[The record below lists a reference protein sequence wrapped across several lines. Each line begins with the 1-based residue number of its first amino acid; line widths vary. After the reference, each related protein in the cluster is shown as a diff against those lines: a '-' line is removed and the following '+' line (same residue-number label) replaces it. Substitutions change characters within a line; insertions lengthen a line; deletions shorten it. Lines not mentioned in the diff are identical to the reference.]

1 MKDIKL
7 VALDLDGTLFDN
19 SSRISERNLTAIRSI
34 TDKGIHV
41 VISTGRPFEGIPF
54 DQIKG
59 TGINYAI
66 TANGSGIYEI
76 STGKCLYENA
86 MDEELVTP
94 ILNFLLT
101 RDIHMDAF
109 IGGKGYTPV
118 QCVETAQKLTVPS
131 SIKNYIITTRTRL
144 DNILQFIHEN
154 QLKVQKMTLNFYP
167 AADGTLIDRETVRK
181 FLVSNPSITTVCG
194 GYNNLEFTRADANK
208 GVGLR
213 KLAEILG
220 VNPDATMAIG
230 DTENDLAIIE
240 AAGIGVAMGNATDAV
255 KARADYVTTTN
266 TKDGVAAAIEHFIL
280 LFHSQRNN
288 PIFFFK
294 DAMTAST
301 CRRSVSLP
309 MVKRTLPG
317 A

>member
-19 SSRISERNLTAIRSI
+19 SSRISKRNLTAIRSI

-109 IGGKGYTPV
+109 IGGKGYTPI

-144 DNILQFIHEN
+144 DNILQFIYEN

-280 LFHSQRNN
+280 
-288 PIFFFK
+288 
-294 DAMTAST
+294 
-301 CRRSVSLP
+301 
-309 MVKRTLPG
+309 
-317 A
+317 

>member
-1 MKDIKL
+1 MQSKAFSMEDLFAFLNAGVSAFHSTAAAAAILEAEGYRNCPESAAWHL
-7 VALDLDGTLFDN
+7 V
-19 SSRISERNLTAIRSI
+19 
-34 TDKGIHV
+34 
-41 VISTGRPFEGIPF
+41 P
-54 DQIKG
+54 
-59 TGINYAI
+59 
-66 TANGSGIYEI
+66 
-76 STGKCLYENA
+76 
-86 MDEELVTP
+86 
-94 ILNFLLT
+94 
-101 RDIHMDAF
+101 
-109 IGGKGYTPV
+109 GGKY
-118 QCVETAQKLTVPS
+118 
-131 SIKNYIITTRTRL
+131 YTTRTRL

-280 LFHSQRNN
+280 
-288 PIFFFK
+288 
-294 DAMTAST
+294 
-301 CRRSVSLP
+301 
-309 MVKRTLPG
+309 
-317 A
+317 

>member
-167 AADGTLIDRETVRK
+167 AADGTLIDHETVRK

-280 LFHSQRNN
+280 
-288 PIFFFK
+288 
-294 DAMTAST
+294 
-301 CRRSVSLP
+301 
-309 MVKRTLPG
+309 
-317 A
+317 

>member
-19 SSRISERNLTAIRSI
+19 SSHISERNLTAIRSI

-167 AADGTLIDRETVRK
+167 AADGTLIDRETGRK

-280 LFHSQRNN
+280 
-288 PIFFFK
+288 
-294 DAMTAST
+294 
-301 CRRSVSLP
+301 
-309 MVKRTLPG
+309 
-317 A
+317 

>member
-19 SSRISERNLTAIRSI
+19 SSRISKRNLTAIRSI

-76 STGKCLYENA
+76 STRKCLYENA

-109 IGGKGYTPV
+109 IGGKGYTPI

-280 LFHSQRNN
+280 
-288 PIFFFK
+288 
-294 DAMTAST
+294 
-301 CRRSVSLP
+301 
-309 MVKRTLPG
+309 
-317 A
+317 

>member
-19 SSRISERNLTAIRSI
+19 SSRISKRNLTAIRSI

-167 AADGTLIDRETVRK
+167 AADGTLIDCETVRK

-280 LFHSQRNN
+280 
-288 PIFFFK
+288 
-294 DAMTAST
+294 
-301 CRRSVSLP
+301 
-309 MVKRTLPG
+309 
-317 A
+317 

>member
-19 SSRISERNLTAIRSI
+19 SSRISKRNLTAIRSI

-109 IGGKGYTPV
+109 IGGKGYTPI

-240 AAGIGVAMGNATDAV
+240 AAGIGVAMENATDAV

-280 LFHSQRNN
+280 
-288 PIFFFK
+288 
-294 DAMTAST
+294 
-301 CRRSVSLP
+301 
-309 MVKRTLPG
+309 
-317 A
+317 

>member
-19 SSRISERNLTAIRSI
+19 SSHISERNLTAIRSI

-220 VNPDATMAIG
+220 VNPDANMAIG

-280 LFHSQRNN
+280 
-288 PIFFFK
+288 
-294 DAMTAST
+294 
-301 CRRSVSLP
+301 
-309 MVKRTLPG
+309 
-317 A
+317 

>member
-19 SSRISERNLTAIRSI
+19 SSHISERNLAAIRSI

-220 VNPDATMAIG
+220 VNLDATMAIG

-280 LFHSQRNN
+280 
-288 PIFFFK
+288 
-294 DAMTAST
+294 
-301 CRRSVSLP
+301 
-309 MVKRTLPG
+309 
-317 A
+317 

>member
-19 SSRISERNLTAIRSI
+19 SSRISKRNLTAIRSI

-109 IGGKGYTPV
+109 IGGKGYTPI

-154 QLKVQKMTLNFYP
+154 QLKVQKMTLKFYP

-280 LFHSQRNN
+280 
-288 PIFFFK
+288 
-294 DAMTAST
+294 
-301 CRRSVSLP
+301 
-309 MVKRTLPG
+309 
-317 A
+317 

>member
-19 SSRISERNLTAIRSI
+19 SSRISKRNLTAIRSI

-59 TGINYAI
+59 TGVNYAI

-280 LFHSQRNN
+280 
-288 PIFFFK
+288 
-294 DAMTAST
+294 
-301 CRRSVSLP
+301 
-309 MVKRTLPG
+309 
-317 A
+317 

>member
-19 SSRISERNLTAIRSI
+19 SSRISKRNLTAIRSI

-109 IGGKGYTPV
+109 IGGKGYTPI

-181 FLVSNPSITTVCG
+181 FLMSNPSITTVCG

-280 LFHSQRNN
+280 
-288 PIFFFK
+288 
-294 DAMTAST
+294 
-301 CRRSVSLP
+301 
-309 MVKRTLPG
+309 
-317 A
+317 

>member
-19 SSRISERNLTAIRSI
+19 SSRISARNLAAIRSI

-131 SIKNYIITTRTRL
+131 SIKKYIITTRTRL

-167 AADGTLIDRETVRK
+167 AADGTLIDREIVRK

-194 GYNNLEFTRADANK
+194 GYNNLEFTRADASK

-220 VNPDATMAIG
+220 VDPDATMAIG

-280 LFHSQRNN
+280 
-288 PIFFFK
+288 
-294 DAMTAST
+294 
-301 CRRSVSLP
+301 
-309 MVKRTLPG
+309 
-317 A
+317 

>member
-19 SSRISERNLTAIRSI
+19 SSRISKRNLTAIRSI

-109 IGGKGYTPV
+109 IGGKGYTPI

-154 QLKVQKMTLNFYP
+154 QLKIQKMTLNFYP

-280 LFHSQRNN
+280 
-288 PIFFFK
+288 
-294 DAMTAST
+294 
-301 CRRSVSLP
+301 
-309 MVKRTLPG
+309 
-317 A
+317 

>member
-19 SSRISERNLTAIRSI
+19 SSRISKRNLTAIRSI

-94 ILNFLLT
+94 IVNFLLT

-109 IGGKGYTPV
+109 IGGKGYTPI

-280 LFHSQRNN
+280 
-288 PIFFFK
+288 
-294 DAMTAST
+294 
-301 CRRSVSLP
+301 
-309 MVKRTLPG
+309 
-317 A
+317 

>member
-109 IGGKGYTPV
+109 SGGKGYTPV

-280 LFHSQRNN
+280 
-288 PIFFFK
+288 
-294 DAMTAST
+294 
-301 CRRSVSLP
+301 
-309 MVKRTLPG
+309 
-317 A
+317 

>member
-19 SSRISERNLTAIRSI
+19 SSHISERNLTAIRSI

-144 DNILQFIHEN
+144 DNILQFIYEN

-280 LFHSQRNN
+280 
-288 PIFFFK
+288 
-294 DAMTAST
+294 
-301 CRRSVSLP
+301 
-309 MVKRTLPG
+309 
-317 A
+317 

>member
-19 SSRISERNLTAIRSI
+19 SSRISKRNLTAIRSI

-54 DQIKG
+54 YQIKG

-109 IGGKGYTPV
+109 IGGKGYTPI

-280 LFHSQRNN
+280 
-288 PIFFFK
+288 
-294 DAMTAST
+294 
-301 CRRSVSLP
+301 
-309 MVKRTLPG
+309 
-317 A
+317 

>member
-19 SSRISERNLTAIRSI
+19 SSRISKRNLTAIRSI

-109 IGGKGYTPV
+109 IGGKGYTPI

-181 FLVSNPSITTVCG
+181 VLVSNPSITTVCG

-280 LFHSQRNN
+280 
-288 PIFFFK
+288 
-294 DAMTAST
+294 
-301 CRRSVSLP
+301 
-309 MVKRTLPG
+309 
-317 A
+317 

>member
-19 SSRISERNLTAIRSI
+19 SSRISKRNLTAIRSI

-109 IGGKGYTPV
+109 IGGKGYTPI

-208 GVGLR
+208 GVSLR

-280 LFHSQRNN
+280 
-288 PIFFFK
+288 
-294 DAMTAST
+294 
-301 CRRSVSLP
+301 
-309 MVKRTLPG
+309 
-317 A
+317 

>member
-167 AADGTLIDRETVRK
+167 AADGTLLDRETVRK

-280 LFHSQRNN
+280 
-288 PIFFFK
+288 
-294 DAMTAST
+294 
-301 CRRSVSLP
+301 
-309 MVKRTLPG
+309 
-317 A
+317 

>member
-19 SSRISERNLTAIRSI
+19 SSRISKRNLTAIRSI

-220 VNPDATMAIG
+220 VNPDAAMAIG

-280 LFHSQRNN
+280 
-288 PIFFFK
+288 
-294 DAMTAST
+294 
-301 CRRSVSLP
+301 
-309 MVKRTLPG
+309 
-317 A
+317 

>member
-19 SSRISERNLTAIRSI
+19 SSRISKRNLTAIRSI

-109 IGGKGYTPV
+109 IGGKGYTPI

-255 KARADYVTTTN
+255 KTRADYVTTTN

-280 LFHSQRNN
+280 
-288 PIFFFK
+288 
-294 DAMTAST
+294 
-301 CRRSVSLP
+301 
-309 MVKRTLPG
+309 
-317 A
+317 

>member
-194 GYNNLEFTRADANK
+194 GCNNLEFTRADANK

-280 LFHSQRNN
+280 
-288 PIFFFK
+288 
-294 DAMTAST
+294 
-301 CRRSVSLP
+301 
-309 MVKRTLPG
+309 
-317 A
+317 

>member
-19 SSRISERNLTAIRSI
+19 SSRISKRNLTAIRSI

-54 DQIKG
+54 AQIKG

-109 IGGKGYTPV
+109 IGGKGYTPI

-280 LFHSQRNN
+280 
-288 PIFFFK
+288 
-294 DAMTAST
+294 
-301 CRRSVSLP
+301 
-309 MVKRTLPG
+309 
-317 A
+317 

>member
-19 SSRISERNLTAIRSI
+19 SSHISERNLTAIRSI

-144 DNILQFIHEN
+144 DIILQFIHEN
-154 QLKVQKMTLNFYP
+154 QLKVQNMTLNFYP

-255 KARADYVTTTN
+255 KAKADYVTTSN
-266 TKDGVAAAIEHFIL
+266 TEDGVAAAIEHFIL
-280 LFHSQRNN
+280 
-288 PIFFFK
+288 
-294 DAMTAST
+294 
-301 CRRSVSLP
+301 
-309 MVKRTLPG
+309 
-317 A
+317 

>member
-19 SSRISERNLTAIRSI
+19 SSRISKRNLTAIRSI

-86 MDEELVTP
+86 MDEELVTL

-109 IGGKGYTPV
+109 IGGKGYTPI

-194 GYNNLEFTRADANK
+194 GYNNLEFTRADADK

-280 LFHSQRNN
+280 
-288 PIFFFK
+288 
-294 DAMTAST
+294 
-301 CRRSVSLP
+301 
-309 MVKRTLPG
+309 
-317 A
+317 

>member
-19 SSRISERNLTAIRSI
+19 SSRISKRNLTAIRSI

-76 STGKCLYENA
+76 STGKCLYENV

-109 IGGKGYTPV
+109 IGGKGYTPI

-280 LFHSQRNN
+280 
-288 PIFFFK
+288 
-294 DAMTAST
+294 
-301 CRRSVSLP
+301 
-309 MVKRTLPG
+309 
-317 A
+317 

>member
-7 VALDLDGTLFDN
+7 VALDLDGTLFDT

-240 AAGIGVAMGNATDAV
+240 AAGIGVAMGNATNAV

-266 TKDGVAAAIEHFIL
+266 TKDGVAAASEHFIL
-280 LFHSQRNN
+280 
-288 PIFFFK
+288 
-294 DAMTAST
+294 
-301 CRRSVSLP
+301 
-309 MVKRTLPG
+309 
-317 A
+317 

>member
-1 MKDIKL
+1 MKNIKL

-19 SSRISERNLTAIRSI
+19 SSRISKRNLTAIRSI

-109 IGGKGYTPV
+109 IGGKGYTPI

-280 LFHSQRNN
+280 
-288 PIFFFK
+288 
-294 DAMTAST
+294 
-301 CRRSVSLP
+301 
-309 MVKRTLPG
+309 
-317 A
+317 

>member
-66 TANGSGIYEI
+66 TADGSGIYEI

-280 LFHSQRNN
+280 
-288 PIFFFK
+288 
-294 DAMTAST
+294 
-301 CRRSVSLP
+301 
-309 MVKRTLPG
+309 
-317 A
+317 

>member
-19 SSRISERNLTAIRSI
+19 SSRISKRNLTAIRSI

-54 DQIKG
+54 DQIIG

-109 IGGKGYTPV
+109 IGGKGYTPI

-280 LFHSQRNN
+280 
-288 PIFFFK
+288 
-294 DAMTAST
+294 
-301 CRRSVSLP
+301 
-309 MVKRTLPG
+309 
-317 A
+317 

>member
-19 SSRISERNLTAIRSI
+19 SSRISKRNLTAIRSI

-109 IGGKGYTPV
+109 IGGKGYTPI

-144 DNILQFIHEN
+144 VNILQFIHEN

-280 LFHSQRNN
+280 
-288 PIFFFK
+288 
-294 DAMTAST
+294 
-301 CRRSVSLP
+301 
-309 MVKRTLPG
+309 
-317 A
+317 

>member
-76 STGKCLYENA
+76 STRKCLYENA

-255 KARADYVTTTN
+255 KAKADYVTTSN
-266 TKDGVAAAIEHFIL
+266 TEDGVAAAIEHFIL
-280 LFHSQRNN
+280 
-288 PIFFFK
+288 
-294 DAMTAST
+294 
-301 CRRSVSLP
+301 
-309 MVKRTLPG
+309 
-317 A
+317 

>member
-19 SSRISERNLTAIRSI
+19 SSHISERNLTAIRSI

-41 VISTGRPFEGIPF
+41 VISTGRPFEGTPF

-280 LFHSQRNN
+280 
-288 PIFFFK
+288 
-294 DAMTAST
+294 
-301 CRRSVSLP
+301 
-309 MVKRTLPG
+309 
-317 A
+317 

>member
-19 SSRISERNLTAIRSI
+19 SSRISEHNLTAIRSI

-280 LFHSQRNN
+280 
-288 PIFFFK
+288 
-294 DAMTAST
+294 
-301 CRRSVSLP
+301 
-309 MVKRTLPG
+309 
-317 A
+317 